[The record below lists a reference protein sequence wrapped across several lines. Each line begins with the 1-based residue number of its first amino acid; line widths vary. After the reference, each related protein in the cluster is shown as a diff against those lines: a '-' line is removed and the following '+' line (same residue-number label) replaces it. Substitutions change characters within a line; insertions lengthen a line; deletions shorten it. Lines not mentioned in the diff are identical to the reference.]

1 MCDEYGCYKGWCP
14 TKSSEKKSK
23 PQLTVGWER
32 TPGTFESNPKGVPKK
47 EGSNLSIF
55 SIENPYIH
63 QKLNGTES
71 KRTPFWKLLELLD
84 SQV

>member
-1 MCDEYGCYKGWCP
+1 MNMDA
-14 TKSSEKKSK
+14 TKVGAQLSLAKKSRSRSSRWDGNG
-23 PQLTVGWER
+23 PLAR
-32 TPGTFESNPKGVPKK
+32 SNPIQREFRKK
-47 EGSNLSIF
+47 EASNL